1 MRNWTLATVLAVV
14 TVLSGFLPTAD
25 AGLFGRRRHQECAAP
40 APACCTEAAPAPV
53 VTSAMPVAAPVT
65 PAVCCTTEAPAVTAV
80 TTEPTYR
87 TRRFAR
93 ARRFR
98 EPVAFTA
105 PAAYA
110 TPVAYVAPTS
120 ASACCTP

>member
-1 MRNWTLATVLAVV
+1 MRNWTLAAVLAVV
-14 TVLSGFLPTAD
+14 SVLSGFLPSAN

-53 VTSAMPVAAPVT
+53 ASSTMPVAAP
-65 PAVCCTTEAPAVTAV
+65 AACCTTEAPAVTTG

-105 PAAYA
+105 PAAHA
-110 TPVAYVAPTS
+110 TPVAYGAPTS